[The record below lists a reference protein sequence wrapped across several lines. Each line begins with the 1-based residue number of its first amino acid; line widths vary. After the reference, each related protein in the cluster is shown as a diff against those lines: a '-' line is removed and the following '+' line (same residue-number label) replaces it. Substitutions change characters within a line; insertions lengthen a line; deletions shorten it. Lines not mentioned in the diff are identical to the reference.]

1 MASVARVLF
10 STLFLFNLV
19 FNLNGG
25 MYVCIVC
32 ILCIDFIQIFYSFYI
47 NMMLAA

>member
-10 STLFLFNLV
+10 STVFLFNLV

-25 MYVCIVC
+25 TYVLI
-32 ILCIDFIQIFYSFYI
+32 IYKIYYAFYI
-47 NMMLAA
+47 NMMLGA